1 MLKQTLITLV
11 MPKLKGKLIWLFILF
26 TLFPFLWIGYYGYYS
41 TTQSL
46 LKNVLTTDKQQVENT
61 VKNIEDI
68 LVAIPNDLHFLT
80 HFYALQRFLQW
91 RAIGEPY
98 KTKQWLGDT
107 RQAFDSFISHQKV
120 YRQLQV
126 IDTQGQELLR
136 IDYDQLSDR
145 STVANYEQLHNRKHF
160 EYVTS
165 TLALKGG
172 EIHLTRLQP
181 YNEQD
186 INDKY
191 QNVIRYSTPII
202 DDNQVTQGILV
213 LTVYARTFMQL
224 LNEENQR
231 GWKNKSFY
239 YSLIDSQGDYLYQ
252 PAKHPKWNKIESQ
265 YDNFMRQ
272 APDFFQTMMRQPQGS
287 RLNQNIL
294 TTYKRIYPLPT
305 QPTFWI
311 VIKQTSADT
320 ALTQLNNYKKIFWT
334 AFGLIILLVF
344 FLTAWFTKKLIT
356 PLLQVN
362 EHLKALALG
371 QVIVEPIDFN
381 QNDEIGEL
389 VISTMQLKTSI
400 HSTIAQANAI
410 AQGNYNNEIKL
421 LSSQDQLGRALCHMT
436 QTLHQATQ
444 KMQQQDWLK
453 TAQTQLHDKM
463 SGEQALVELGQNII
477 RFLTPKLEAQIGLLY
492 LVTDEKPHQPTTYLK
507 LLASYAHDSPT
518 HFSQEFALGE
528 GLVGQAALERKS
540 ILITNVP
547 ANYIQ
552 IQSGLGEAP
561 PHQILLTP
569 FLYENSL
576 KGVIE
581 IGTFQIFTEIQQEFL
596 RQIMPSI
603 GIAIHS
609 AQSRSQLEELLQ
621 QTQMMTEELQSQ
633 QEELRQTNEELEQR
647 TQDLEQQQEEI
658 KQKNSALEKAQ
669 AAAETKAKELELAS
683 RYKSEFLANMSHELR
698 TPLNSLLI
706 LAQLLADNKEGNL
719 SSKQMEYAKT
729 IHSAG
734 SDLLLLINDI
744 LDLSKVEAGKIEI
757 SCQEISLPNL
767 LTNIEQKFQPL
778 AHSKKLTFTI
788 STPPTIPDTLNTDS
802 QRLKQILNNLLSNA
816 IKFTSQ
822 GQVSLEI
829 DWATPAELAQIFPA
843 NAPPTPHFLA
853 FKISDTGIGIPEDK
867 KAIIFEAF
875 QQADGT
881 TSRRFGGTGLGLSI
895 SRQLSRL
902 LGGDILL
909 TSEIN
914 QGSSFTLY
922 LPSID
927 ASQPK
932 ETKKQITKETAPQT
946 TPLQTVAL
954 IEQTP
959 TQEKNIEPEIEK
971 KEVKKE
977 IEINQQPVQDDRTQ
991 IAPNDKIILIIED
1004 DRKFAT
1010 ILIELTREKGFKC
1023 LLAEDGKTGLQ
1034 LAEQYQ
1040 PHAIIL
1046 DISLPQVDGWTVMER
1061 LKDNPQTRHIPVHFM
1076 SASDH
1081 SHEAKKMGAIGYL
1094 LKPVNMAELG
1104 EAFKKIEQFIANTV
1118 KHLLIVADENSSQ
1131 KQKVLELVASK
1142 EIQASQANNKTQALQ
1157 QLQQTAFDCIILD
1170 MEVEND
1176 TGIQLLEQLHQKEH
1190 LSQIP
1195 VIIYAER
1202 ELSTKEEEVLQK
1214 YSDNLIVKAVQ
1225 SPARLLDE
1233 ATLFLHQVEAKL
1245 PTEKRNMIRMMHDK
1259 SALLREKKVL
1269 IVDDDMRNTFALAT
1283 ALEDKEMEVIVAKT
1297 GKEALERLAQHPD
1310 TDIILMDIMM
1320 PEMDGYQAMQTIRT
1334 QPQHHKLPMIALTAK
1349 AMKGDKAKCI
1359 EAGANDYLSKPID
1372 TDKLISLMKV
1382 WLYR

>member
-11 MPKLKGKLIWLFILF
+11 TPKLKGKLIWFFILFILF
-26 TLFPFLWIGYYGYYS
+26 PFLLIGYYGYYS

-46 LKNVLTTDKQQVENT
+46 LKNVLTTDKQQVENI
-61 VKNIEDI
+61 VKNIEEI

-98 KTKQWLGDT
+98 KTKKWLRDT
-107 RQAFDSFISHQKV
+107 QQAFDSFINHQKI

-126 IDTQGQELLR
+126 IDRQGEELLR
-136 IDYDQLSDR
+136 IDYDQLGNH
-145 STVANYEQLHNRKHF
+145 STIATYEQLHNRKHF

-165 TLALKGG
+165 ALALKGG

-202 DDNQVTQGILV
+202 DDNQVTQGVLV
-213 LTVYARTFMQL
+213 LTVYGSTFLQL

-231 GWKNKSFY
+231 GWKNQSFY
-239 YSLIDSQGDYLYQ
+239 YSLIDNQGNYLYQ
-252 PAKHPKWNKIESQ
+252 PAKHPKWNKIEPQ

-294 TTYKRIYPLPT
+294 TTYKRIYPLST

-334 AFGLIILLVF
+334 TFGLIILLVF

-389 VISTMQLKTSI
+389 VISTVQLKTSI
-400 HSTIAQANAI
+400 HSTISQANAI

-436 QTLHQATQ
+436 QTLRLATQ
-444 KMQQQDWLK
+444 KTQQQDWLK
-453 TAQTQLHDKM
+453 TAQTELHDKM

-492 LVTDEKPHQPTTYLK
+492 LVTDEKLHQPTTYLK
-507 LLASYAHDSPT
+507 LLASYAHYSPT
-518 HFSQEFALGE
+518 HLSQEFALGE

-540 ILITNVP
+540 ILITDVP
-547 ANYIQ
+547 TNYIQ

-561 PHQILLTP
+561 PRQILLTP
-569 FLYENSL
+569 FLYENLL

-658 KQKNSALEKAQ
+658 KQKNLALEKAQ

-706 LAQLLADNKEGNL
+706 LAQLLADNKDGNL

-757 SCQEISLPNL
+757 SCQEISLPEL

-788 STPPTIPDTLNTDS
+788 STPPTIPSTLNTDS

-822 GQVSLEI
+822 GQVSLKI
-829 DWATPAELAQIFPA
+829 DWATPAELEQIFPA
-843 NAPPTPHFLA
+843 NPPPTPHFLA

-909 TSEIN
+909 TSEVN
-914 QGSSFTLY
+914 RGSSFTLY
-922 LPSID
+922 LPSPD
-927 ASQPK
+927 ASQQK
-932 ETKKQITKETAPQT
+932 ETKKQTVEETAPQIAFVQAT
-946 TPLQTVAL
+946 APMVQTLAL
-954 IEQTP
+954 EKP
-959 TQEKNIEPEIEK
+959 QEVEK
-971 KEVKKE
+971 AEKQET
-977 IEINQQPVQDDRTQ
+977 ISTNQEPVQDDRAQ
-991 IAPNDKIILIIED
+991 ITTDDKIILIIED
-1004 DRKFAT
+1004 DHKFAA
-1010 ILIELTREKGFKC
+1010 ILRELTREKGFKC
-1023 LLAEDGKTGLQ
+1023 LLAEDGKAGLQ
-1034 LAEQYQ
+1034 LAQQYQ

-1131 KQKVLELVASK
+1131 KQQVLELVASK

-1157 QLQQTAFDCIILD
+1157 QLQQTTFDCIILD

-1176 TGIQLLEQLHQKEH
+1176 TGIQLLEQLHQEEH

-1202 ELSTKEEEVLQK
+1202 ELSTKEEEILQK
-1214 YSDNLIVKAVQ
+1214 YSDNLIVKAVK

-1233 ATLFLHQVEAKL
+1233 ATLFLHQVEANL

-1259 SALLREKKVL
+1259 SALLRDKKVL

-1310 TDIILMDIMM
+1310 THIILMDIMM
-1320 PEMDGYQAMQTIRT
+1320 PEMDGYQAMQAIRT
-1334 QPQHHKLPMIALTAK
+1334 QPQHRKLPIIALTAK